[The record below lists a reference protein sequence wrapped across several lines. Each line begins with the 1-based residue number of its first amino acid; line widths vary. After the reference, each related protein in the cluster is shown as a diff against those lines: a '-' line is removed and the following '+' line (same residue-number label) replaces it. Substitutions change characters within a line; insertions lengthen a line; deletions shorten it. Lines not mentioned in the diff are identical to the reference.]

1 MSNFRFE
8 QGAYVEIRMFVQGM
22 VKIEPEVEAEY
33 PVDHESVP
41 CLLGGEKSMPVPFR
55 IGARA
60 CQDEQLMIEERHGD

>member
-41 CLLGGEKSMPVPFR
+41 CLLGGEK
-55 IGARA
+55 IDA
-60 CQDEQLMIEERHGD
+60 CTLPNRCPCLSR

>member
-41 CLLGGEKSMPVPFR
+41 
-55 IGARA
+55 
-60 CQDEQLMIEERHGD
+60 